1 MNPEEEIVATLKAAD
16 VGIACTLPCDRVKN
30 LHYLLSKEFLHVPL
44 TREEEG
50 VGISAGYA
58 LTGRRP
64 VMMFQSSGLGNM
76 INALASL
83 TKFYSLPL
91 LLLVSWR
98 GVYKEGIDAQKPMG
112 EYAPILLSALGIE
125 FEVIERRKDISR
137 LADVADKAYRDNRIT
152 AGLFSPRVWEGSKRE
167 PSEWS
172 RGDGRK
178 FSDVSFKSSRMSPV
192 FTRYEI
198 IDGVK
203 DVLRDR
209 LIVCNLGVP
218 CKELYSIFHQPSNF
232 YMMGSMGMASSIGL
246 GAALGTEK
254 EVVVIDG
261 DGSLLMNLGTLSTV
275 AEMNPKNLTILA
287 IDNSVNGSTG
297 NQPTAT
303 LENANLGMIARG
315 AGIKNL
321 HIVNAPDQ
329 VKEAMGKGIGPR
341 FVHVVA
347 KLGNADVKN
356 IPLTPEETK
365 SSVMG
370 FLKKGN

>member
-1 MNPEEEIVATLKAAD
+1 MNPEEEVVAILKA
-16 VGIACTLPCDRVKN
+16 VGGGITCTLPCDRVKN
-30 LHYLLSKEFLHVPL
+30 LHYLLSREFFHVPL
-44 TREEEG
+44 AREEEG

-58 LTGRRP
+58 LTGGRP
-64 VMMFQSSGLGNM
+64 VMLLQSSGLGNM

-125 FEVIERRKDISR
+125 FEVIEKREDISR
-137 LADVADKAYRDNRIT
+137 LAGVADKAYRENRIA
-152 AGLFSPRVWEGSKRE
+152 AGLFSPRVWEGSKVETSDWRE
-167 PSEWS
+167 G
-172 RGDGRK
+172 GDRL
-178 FSDVSFKSSRMSPV
+178 FSDVLFKSSRKSPA

-203 DVLRDR
+203 DVLRDK
-209 LIVCNLGVP
+209 LVVGNLGVP
-218 CKELYSIFHQPSNF
+218 SKELYSIFHQPSNF
-232 YMMGSMGMASSIGL
+232 YMLGSMGMASSIGL
-246 GAALGTEK
+246 GAALGTGE

-275 AEMNPKNLTILA
+275 AEMNPENLTILA
-287 IDNSVNGSTG
+287 IDNAAHGSTG

-303 LENANLGMIARG
+303 LENANLGMIAKG
-315 AGIKNL
+315 MGLKNV
-321 HIVNAPDQ
+321 HTVNDPEKI
-329 VKEAMGKGIGPR
+329 KEAMEKGIGPR
-341 FVHVVA
+341 FVHAVA
-347 KLGNADVKN
+347 KPGNADVKN
-356 IPLTPEETK
+356 IPLTPQEIK
-365 SSVMG
+365 SGVMG